1 MQACEC
7 NGKNILVKR
16 SILVLFVTFNL
27 STKKIIFNIARLKK
41 FILYIISQLTTAIQ
55 LVFQQSSIWIKLHSS
70 DDENRVN
77 SDTYPCDKHF
87 TDDILTD
94 KIY

>member
-16 SILVLFVTFNL
+16 SILVLFVTFDL
-27 STKKIIFNIARLKK
+27 STKKIILNIARLKR

-55 LVFQQSSIWIKLHSS
+55 LVFQ
-70 DDENRVN
+70 
-77 SDTYPCDKHF
+77 
-87 TDDILTD
+87 
-94 KIY
+94 